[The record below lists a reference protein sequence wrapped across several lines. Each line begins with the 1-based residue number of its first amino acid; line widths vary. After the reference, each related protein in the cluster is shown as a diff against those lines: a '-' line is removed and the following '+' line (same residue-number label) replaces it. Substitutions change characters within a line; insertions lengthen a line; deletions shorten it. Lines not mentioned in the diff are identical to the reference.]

1 MIPSIAPRARDIT
14 FRFENSCNSWCCRLC
29 CSHTKSCFHEEYN
42 DEQPIYINSKGNVEM
57 IDIEKYTNP
66 LEQEKSMERLQF
78 FIREKVHTIADKIEE
93 PKADE
98 QLYVYGRLF
107 KDKRELICYHLEVLK
122 TTTGIDFQ
130 AKQEVV
136 TYDHM
141 KQVNKIIETFH
152 REVHNKMSGTITEV

>member
-1 MIPSIAPRARDIT
+1 M
-14 FRFENSCNSWCCRLC
+14 
-29 CSHTKSCFHEEYN
+29 
-42 DEQPIYINSKGNVEM
+42 
-57 IDIEKYTNP
+57 
-66 LEQEKSMERLQF
+66 
-78 FIREKVHTIADKIEE
+78 HTIADKIEE

>member
-1 MIPSIAPRARDIT
+1 LRIAVIHGVVVCAVAI
-14 FRFENSCNSWCCRLC
+14 L
-29 CSHTKSCFHEEYN
+29 KSCFHEEYN

-57 IDIEKYTNP
+57 IDIEKIYKP
-66 LEQEKSMERLQF
+66 IGAREKHGEITI